1 MGSSLLEYN
10 PLDRQ
15 ILANPYPSYRSIQEN
30 DPIHWNEPLGFWLV
44 TRFDDC
50 VRLLK
55 DTRFSSMR
63 AALLREQHQFT
74 KTPPSPI
81 ENFFG
86 RNLLFTDPPKHTPIR
101 SAVQFA
107 FLPRLVENLRPRIQ
121 EVTRQLLL
129 PLKKKGALDIIADL
143 AYPLPAIIVS
153 ELLGIP
159 SSDRNQLKRWSDS
172 IAAHLASH
180 QRMEAIIEQANQ
192 DVLQL
197 NEYFRGF
204 IRKYEK
210 TPEDNLLSHMIAA
223 KKQGKLLTEEDLIAN
238 SALILI
244 AGHETTTNL
253 IGNGLLALFQF
264 PDQMEFL
271 RKNPDLISNAIEEL
285 LRFDSPVQWVRRTVK
300 ENLSWPNKQWKKG
313 DRVLALT
320 GAANRDPEAFDHPDQ
335 LNLNRKNIK
344 HLSFG
349 HGAHFCLG
357 AFLARVEGQIAIQT
371 LLDEFPNLSLAPQEF
386 HWRLDVGFRG
396 VNSLKVF
403 L

>member
-1 MGSSLLEYN
+1 
-10 PLDRQ
+10 
-15 ILANPYPSYRSIQEN
+15 
-30 DPIHWNEPLGFWLV
+30 
-44 TRFDDC
+44 
-50 VRLLK
+50 
-55 DTRFSSMR
+55 
-63 AALLREQHQFT
+63 
-74 KTPPSPI
+74 
-81 ENFFG
+81 
-86 RNLLFTDPPKHTPIR
+86 
-101 SAVQFA
+101 
-107 FLPRLVENLRPRIQ
+107 LVENLRPRIQ